1 MVAEMVRLIFRAFQ
15 CEMKLDHIIARRLLL
30 APVAKGL

>member
-1 MVAEMVRLIFRAFQ
+1 MVRLIFRAFQ
-15 CEMKLDHIIARRLLL
+15 CEMKLDYIIASKLLL